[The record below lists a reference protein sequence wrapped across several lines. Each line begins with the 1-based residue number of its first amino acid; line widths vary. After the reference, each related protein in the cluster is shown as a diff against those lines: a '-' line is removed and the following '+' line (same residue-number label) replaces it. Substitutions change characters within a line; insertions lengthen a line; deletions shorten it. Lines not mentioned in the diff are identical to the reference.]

1 MGTGLCHGGSFFF
14 LSFLKCVIHWRIY
27 FIQIYE
33 VLQSCPFTLL
43 MDILVNTKEMEI
55 NSKNSQRK
63 LMIKNSNSESERP
76 ERRAKKEGRFDRRW
90 GERMNSA
97 HLGGQR
103 SLQVE
108 DALVECCH
116 WILDSRHLTRKEK
129 LRKFGSLFKKKI
141 KGSVYKRKIYKICWW
156 GEESEL
162 SLQLGKFNKTTF
174 FEISSHSSQT
184 G

>member
-33 VLQSCPFTLL
+33 VVQSCPFTLL

-141 KGSVYKRKIYKICWW
+141 KGSVYKRKGKIRFVD
-156 GEESEL
+156 G
-162 SLQLGKFNKTTF
+162 GKRVNYPCN
-174 FEISSHSSQT
+174 
-184 G
+184 